1 MIWQENFL
9 WRIKPM
15 DEDGVLKRII
25 ESKVFIEEEIKII
38 KEHIILCEKCYLLGV
53 LDAKF

>member
-1 MIWQENFL
+1 
-9 WRIKPM
+9 M

-53 LDAKF
+53 LDVKF

>member
-1 MIWQENFL
+1 
-9 WRIKPM
+9 M
-15 DEDGVLKRII
+15 DEDGVLKRLI
-25 ESKVFIEEEIKII
+25 ESKVFLEEEIKII